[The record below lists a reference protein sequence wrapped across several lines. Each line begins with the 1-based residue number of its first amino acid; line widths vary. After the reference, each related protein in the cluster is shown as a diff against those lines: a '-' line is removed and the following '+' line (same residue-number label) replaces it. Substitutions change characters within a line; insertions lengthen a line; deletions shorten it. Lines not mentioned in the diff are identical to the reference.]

1 VNNKFCINI
10 LFQYQNTNTKHKF
23 VIALQ
28 KVYVNNKCCAY
39 YIKREAEQKAQKEA
53 EELKKREEEE
63 RLRRQR
69 EEEQKVHKMQ

>member
-1 VNNKFCINI
+1 MNNKFCS
-10 LFQYQNTNTKHKF
+10 
-23 VIALQ
+23 
-28 KVYVNNKCCAY
+28 Y

-53 EELKKREEEE
+53 EELKKREVEE